1 MKRNIYFLIMIT
13 CLISIFVFSSKTSN
27 ESNSTSKKLIENGII
42 IYEKITHQK
51 VNHQV
56 IIQKL
61 NYPIR
66 KLAHFTIFFILGS
79 SMILFLSTIN
89 LPKKEIIAIISC
101 IIFAI
106 LDETHQIFSNGR
118 TPQVLD
124 IMIDSIGSTLGITII
139 NILKR
144 KKRG

>member
-1 MKRNIYFLIMIT
+1 
-13 CLISIFVFSSKTSN
+13 
-27 ESNSTSKKLIENGII
+27 
-42 IYEKITHQK
+42 
-51 VNHQV
+51 
-56 IIQKL
+56 
-61 NYPIR
+61 
-66 KLAHFTIFFILGS
+66 
-79 SMILFLSTIN
+79 MILFLSTIN

-124 IMIDSIGSTLGITII
+124 IIIDSIGSTLGITII